1 MSSAW
6 WMRDSTIEADG
17 MVPFFAAVLAAAIL
31 KSVTD
36 RSSPGGSSQEMI
48 GEGGIQPGGGTGHH
62 CKSFRRFRQVPSPA
76 AGTLT

>member
-1 MSSAW
+1 
-6 WMRDSTIEADG
+6 

-62 CKSFRRFRQVPSPA
+62 CKSFRRFRQVFGRRRLPERS
-76 AGTLT
+76 LNVRVLEKSN